1 MPAKSDC
8 GLGNADCGLCEGER
22 GGLCEG
28 ERGGLCEGERGGLS
42 SVFRINT
49 EFAEDTES
57 TEGEID
63 D

>member
-8 GLGNADCGLCEGER
+8 GLCEGES
-22 GGLCEG
+22 GGLEV
-28 ERGGLCEGERGGLS
+28 GLG
-42 SVFRINT
+42 INIPRWSGQAQ
-49 EFAEDTES
+49 FAEDTES